1 MPKNSLP
8 EKKIVIDAYPI
19 ASPYEGLGVFCK
31 QIGERL
37 GMRASELRSRYN
49 IGLYFILPPE
59 CKGCFGNDVHYLGVP
74 LSLRFLLPFYPIRAD
89 LFHIPYQCNHIK
101 SLFYA
106 KKQLMTVHDIN
117 FIYEKSG
124 KKLDKAVR
132 KFEKKLKKSDYLEYI
147 SEFAKKDT
155 EKHFGIHRPSKI
167 IYNGITY
174 LPAIARDSCLP
185 DGVPPKFL
193 FHISS
198 LMPKKNVDLLV
209 EMMKYLPEENLLI
222 VGNWSRK
229 SGQSLYRKIQ
239 ETNTGNIYT
248 LPNVTE
254 EEKAALYKACRAFLF
269 PSLCEGFGMPPI
281 EAMKFGKPVFLST
294 LTSLPEI
301 GGDAAFYWK
310 DLTPK
315 AMAETVKERMAFF
328 DATPSYT
335 EKIIKN
341 ASRFN
346 WDDCVEQ
353 YIRYYI
359 EIIN

>member
-37 GMRASELRSRYN
+37 GMRAAELRSRYN

-229 SGQSLYRKIQ
+229 SGQTLYRKIQ

-315 AMAETVKERMAFF
+315 ARAETVKERMAFF

-346 WDDCVEQ
+346 WDNCVEQ